1 MSAYHATM
9 PARLTVRMLTW
20 SKAMSG
26 MGRLLCAVEGDA
38 RARLRSRRRGE
49 VTMGILA
56 MLVVG
61 AVAGWLAAL
70 LVKGEGFGLLG
81 NVAVG
86 IVGAVLAGLILPQ
99 FG

>member
-1 MSAYHATM
+1 
-9 PARLTVRMLTW
+9 
-20 SKAMSG
+20 
-26 MGRLLCAVEGDA
+26 
-38 RARLRSRRRGE
+38 
-49 VTMGILA
+49 MGILA

-99 FG
+99 FGWGGGPGTAGLLTAILQATLGAVVLLVLVRVVKRL